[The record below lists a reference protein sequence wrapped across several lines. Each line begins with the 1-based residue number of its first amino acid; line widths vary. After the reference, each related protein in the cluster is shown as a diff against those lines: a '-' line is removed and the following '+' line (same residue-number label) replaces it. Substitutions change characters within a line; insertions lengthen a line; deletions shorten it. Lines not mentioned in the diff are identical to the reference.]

1 MNTCPKRRR
10 KRRKGDFFPVKL
22 APEVNIGTLGHVDH
36 GKTTLV
42 NALTGLWTDRHS
54 EERKR
59 GITIRLGY
67 ADATFYY
74 CEKEKKYA
82 NSAKCPSC
90 FGECVPKRAV
100 SFVDS
105 PGHET
110 LMATVLSG
118 TALMDGALLLIA
130 ANEKCP
136 KPQTAEHLKAL
147 DISGIKNVVIVQN
160 KVDLVSEQRAKE
172 SYEEIKR
179 FVKGTVAESAPI
191 IPISAAHG
199 INIDMLMEAIET
211 HIPTPERDKG
221 EPVFYVARS
230 FDINKP
236 GDDYRE
242 LRGAVLGG
250 SVVSGSFAVGDEI
263 EITPGAPLAGAWKP
277 LKTKIKGIVKF
288 GERVNKA
295 EPGGLAAIETSLDPA
310 LAKSDGLAGNVMSLP
325 GKFSAVSEIKLTPH
339 LFDHVIGISGQEK
352 VPPMRTGDTLMITC
366 AISKT
371 VGVVASAGK
380 EVLVKVKIPVAAR
393 KGDRLSLSKHIGGRW
408 HLIGYGIV
416 A

>member
-1 MNTCPKRRR
+1 M
-10 KRRKGDFFPVKL
+10 KL
-22 APEVNIGTLGHVDH
+22 VPEVNIGTLGHVDH

-42 NALTGLWTDRHS
+42 NALTGSWTDRHS
-54 EERKR
+54 EEQKR

-74 CEKEKKYA
+74 CEKEKRYA
-82 NSAKCPSC
+82 NAAKCSSC
-90 FGECVPKRAV
+90 FGECTPKRAV

-118 TALMDGALLLIA
+118 TALMDGALLLVA

-147 DISGIKNVVIVQN
+147 DISGIKNVIIVQN
-160 KVDLVSEQRAKE
+160 KIDLVSEQRAKE
-172 SYEEIKR
+172 SYDEIKK
-179 FVKGTVAESAPI
+179 FVKDTVAENAPI

-199 INIDMLMEAIET
+199 INIDLLIDAIET
-211 HIPTPERDKG
+211 CIPTPTREKG

-230 FDINKP
+230 FDTNKP
-236 GDDYRE
+236 GADYKT

-263 EITPGAPLAGAWKP
+263 EIIPGAPLAGVWKP
-277 LKTKIKGIVKF
+277 LKTKIKGVMKF
-288 GERVNKA
+288 NERADKA
-295 EPGGLAAIETSLDPA
+295 EPGGLVTMETLLDPS
-310 LAKSDGLAGNVMSLP
+310 LAKSDGLAGNVVSL
-325 GKFSAVSEIKLTPH
+325 GGLFTAISEIKFVPN

-371 VGVVASAGK
+371 IGVVSSAGK
-380 EVLVKVKIPVAAR
+380 DVLVKVKIPVAAR

>member
-1 MNTCPKRRR
+1 M
-10 KRRKGDFFPVKL
+10 KL
-22 APEVNIGTLGHVDH
+22 VPEVNIGTLGHVDH

-42 NALTGLWTDRHS
+42 NALTGSWTDRHS

-67 ADATFYY
+67 ADAIFYY
-74 CEKEKKYA
+74 CEKEKRYTTA
-82 NSAKCPSC
+82 AKCSSC

-100 SFVDS
+100 SFVDA

-147 DISGIKNVVIVQN
+147 DISGIKNVIVVQN
-160 KVDLVSEQRAKE
+160 KVDLVSEQRANE
-172 SYEEIKR
+172 SYEEIKK
-179 FVKGTVAESAPI
+179 FVKGTVAENAPV
-191 IPISAAHG
+191 IPVSAAHG
-199 INIDMLMEAIET
+199 INIDLLIEAIET
-211 HIPTPERDKG
+211 HIPTPKREKG

-230 FDINKP
+230 FDANKP
-236 GDDYRE
+236 GADYKT

-250 SVVSGSFAVGDEI
+250 SVVSGSFTVGDEI
-263 EITPGAPLAGAWKP
+263 EIVPGAPLANEWKP
-277 LKTKIKGIVKF
+277 LKTKIKGIMKF
-288 GERVNKA
+288 SEHINKA
-295 EPGGLAAIETSLDPA
+295 EPGGLVAMETSLDPA
-310 LAKSDGLAGNVMSLP
+310 LAKSDGLAGNVVSLS
-325 GKFSAVSEIKLTPH
+325 GKFSAVSEIKFVPH
-339 LFDHVIGISGQEK
+339 LFDHVIGIAGQEK

-371 VGVVASAGK
+371 VGIVTSAGK
-380 EVLVKVKIPVAAR
+380 DVLVKVKIPVAVR
-393 KGDRLSLSKHIGGRW
+393 KGDRLSLSKHISGRW

-416 A
+416 T